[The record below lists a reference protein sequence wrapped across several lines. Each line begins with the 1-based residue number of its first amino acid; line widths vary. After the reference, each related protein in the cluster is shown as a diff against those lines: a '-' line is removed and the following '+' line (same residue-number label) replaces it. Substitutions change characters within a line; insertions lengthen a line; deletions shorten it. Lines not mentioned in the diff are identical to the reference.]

1 MAENNTYTQIHIQI
15 VFAVKFRQ
23 AQIENEFKAE
33 LYKYITGIIQQRK
46 HKLIAINGMP
56 DHIHIFIGMRPNQ
69 SLSDLVKEIKSI
81 SSKWINEKRFLPFR
95 FEWQNS
101 YGAFSYGRSQIDS
114 VVKFINN
121 QEEHHK
127 KESFRSEYIKF
138 LEKFE
143 IEYNDIYIFKDLI

>member
-23 AQIENEFKAE
+23 AQIKNEFKTK

-81 SSKWINEKRFLPFR
+81 SSKWINENKFLPYQ
-95 FEWQNS
+95 FEWQDS
-101 YGAFSYGRSQIDS
+101 YGAFSYGKSQIDS
-114 VVKFINN
+114 VVKYINN

-143 IEYNDIYIFKDLI
+143 IDFDEKYIFKDLI